1 MSLEALLKER
11 VIRRIRVDEKLV
23 RKTFEIANRDLETAK
38 EVYKH
43 RSYSW
48 SLAIAYNSMLQA
60 GRALMFSRGFKPAG
74 EYKHVAVVKFLHEV
88 FGKELTDRLI
98 MIFDRI
104 RKKRHRVIYEEPDI
118 VSKDEAKNVIKWAGE
133 FLEKVKKILEER
145 GFFKVC

>member
-1 MSLEALLKER
+1 
-11 VIRRIRVDEKLV
+11 
-23 RKTFEIANRDLETAK
+23 
-38 EVYKH
+38 
-43 RSYSW
+43 
-48 SLAIAYNSMLQA
+48 
-60 GRALMFSRGFKPAG
+60 
-74 EYKHVAVVKFLHEV
+74 
-88 FGKELTDRLI
+88 